1 MAKMGEGEYYY
12 YAPVPADANPL
23 FYSPDTFEV
32 WKRGDF
38 SPMAANLKQDNAS
51 LIVDA
56 LNFYNKYK
64 HREADI
70 ISNMQYDGEEVG
82 TP

>member
-1 MAKMGEGEYYY
+1 MAKISEGEHYY

-38 SPMAANLKQDNAS
+38 TPMAANLKQDNAS

-56 LNFYNKYK
+56 LNEYESRQRYAIGKAATLGIMYGK
-64 HREADI
+64 
-70 ISNMQYDGEEVG
+70 
-82 TP
+82 T

>member
-1 MAKMGEGEYYY
+1 MAKVMEGEHYY

-23 FYSPDTFEV
+23 FYAPNTFEV

-38 SPMAANLKQDNAS
+38 TPIAANLKQDNAS
-51 LIVDA
+51 LIVNA
-56 LNFYNKYK
+56 LNEYTE
-64 HREADI
+64 HRTPKMI
-70 ISNMQYDGEEVG
+70 RYRWNYG